1 VTERPAQTKG
11 TIVLKRKKIAHTC
24 QKILGLQNTSPTR
37 KHLKE
42 ILPPWQSALKWGLR
56 EVQAGTTP
64 SGHTSKLPS
73 PVLPRLTR
81 SFPQVLNQ
89 WFSPWLNSAFT
100 SIMPQKNKREEIDF
114 EVPIASSSLITIGE
128 NLAPCFTIYFTIYLL
143 LATA

>member
-1 VTERPAQTKG
+1 MTERPAQTKG
-11 TIVLKRKKIAHTC
+11 TIVLKRKKIAHAY

-56 EVQAGTTP
+56 CSQAPPLLVTQVNYLHLCCQGWPGPFPRCSISDSVHDST
-64 SGHTSKLPS
+64 
-73 PVLPRLTR
+73 VLLQASCLKRT
-81 SFPQVLNQ
+81 
-89 WFSPWLNSAFT
+89 
-100 SIMPQKNKREEIDF
+100 NKWEEIDF